1 MFCKL
6 CRLGND
12 PEVRFLTNGTAVM
25 SLSLAYPYGMKG
37 QDGKRPT
44 QWIEATWWGKQ
55 AEAIQPFLKKG
66 DQISVSLDDV
76 HIETYTNKQ
85 DGTERF
91 KLAGK
96 VAGFDFVANGRTDRP
111 APANS
116 SQPATTSKPG
126 MGQGFDNFDNDLIP
140 F

>member
-1 MFCKL
+1 MFTKL

-44 QWIEATWWGKQ
+44 QWIEATMWGKQ
-55 AEAIQPFLKKG
+55 AEALQPFLKKG
-66 DQISVSLDDV
+66 DQVSVSLDDV

-85 DGTERF
+85 DGSEKF

-96 VAGFDFVANGRTDRP
+96 VVGFDFVANGKSGNS
-111 APANS
+111 APAAQNK
-116 SQPATTSKPG
+116 PAGTTSKPG
-126 MGQGFDNFDNDLIP
+126 MGWGDLDSDIP
-140 F
+140 FN

>member
-1 MFCKL
+1 MFTKL

-25 SLSLAYPYGMKG
+25 SLSLAYSYGMKG
-37 QDGKRPT
+37 PDGERPT
-44 QWIEATWWGKQ
+44 QWVKATIWGKQ
-55 AEAIQPFLKKG
+55 AEALQPFLKKG
-66 DQISVSLDDV
+66 DQVSVSLDDV

-126 MGQGFDNFDNDLIP
+126 AGQGFDNFDNDLIP

>member
-96 VAGFDFVANGRTDRP
+96 VVGFDFVANGRTDRP
-111 APANS
+111 APANT
-116 SQPATTSKPG
+116 QKPAGTTSKQSSG
-126 MGQGFDNFDNDLIP
+126 NAFDDFEEIP

>member
-1 MFCKL
+1 MFTKL

-96 VAGFDFVANGRTDRP
+96 VVGFDFVANGRTSATP
-111 APANS
+111 AAEK
-116 SQPATTSKPG
+116 PATTSKPG
-126 MGQGFDNFDNDLIP
+126 AGQGFDDFDDVP

>member
-44 QWIEATWWGKQ
+44 QWIEATMWGKQ
-55 AEAIQPFLKKG
+55 AEALQPFLKKG
-66 DQISVSLDDV
+66 DQVSVSLDDV

-126 MGQGFDNFDNDLIP
+126 AGQGFDNFDNDLIP